1 MNENNIKTFK
11 KIELLNILFYLFCN
25 LFKPSPHSTIKLSY
39 NKKVISD
46 FYYNS
51 NCEIPCNKYDN
62 SLYFLFSTLDFD
74 IIIKAIFLLLTN
86 KSLELISSNAINLSI
101 IIPAL
106 LKLIY
111 PIKLDYL
118 IIPVI
123 PLNNNE
129 DYINYKQKHLFGLL
143 NINNS
148 LNKIISN
155 EKGCTIIDIDYNIIY
170 RYKHFVPY
178 CPIPTSDLFK
188 ADKLNLTIN
197 EGKLMKF
204 NIDKKNF
211 ENIKILDNGKIFIDN
226 EKDSLLV
233 LEHNDGY
240 LNKKEYDFLKRE
252 VNKKLFNYFFQ
263 DFQRNF
269 DYEINLLFT
278 KTIFSKL
285 MNNKDSLSI
294 DMRIQNNYIRIKKE
308 FQFDNDS
315 PNSIMKNLD
324 LYNIELNYQNS
335 YFIKQEIFDFPFEE
349 SKDFLS
355 KIENLEEIKK
365 VYRKIKE
372 SLNDGIIK
380 MKYIKK
386 QNNQNL
392 KFYGE
397 NGFINFFNKIKEIIK
412 DKEEDF
418 YIKCYNKKIYDEIDD
433 FIQNYLTKDLK
444 IDYSK
449 LQLKSN
455 KYSIEIS
462 NMNNEELNYPNLY
475 LYLSN
480 ILENM
485 KESNL
490 FSNKYDLDS
499 FNIKIINF
507 YKSAYNINFPNFPF
521 FIFYK
526 YLEKLTVQEK
536 KNIYNNVKLCKTLQ
550 KLIKINTKNTKE

>member
-11 KIELLNILFYLFCN
+11 KIELLNILFYSFSN

-39 NKKVISD
+39 NKKLISD

-123 PLNNNE
+123 PLNNIE

-204 NIDKKNF
+204 NIDKKHF
-211 ENIKILDNGKIFIDN
+211 ENIKILDKGKIFIDN

-240 LNKKEYDFLKRE
+240 LNEKEYNFLKRE
-252 VNKKLFNYFFQ
+252 VNKKLFNFFFQ
-263 DFQRNF
+263 DFQINF

-285 MNNKDSLSI
+285 MNNKDSLSM

-315 PNSIMKNLD
+315 PNNIMKNLD

-355 KIENLEEIKK
+355 KIENLEETKK
-365 VYRKIKE
+365 IYKKIKE
-372 SLNDGIIK
+372 CLNDGIIK

-397 NGFINFFNKIKEIIK
+397 NGFINFFKKIKEIIK

-449 LQLKSN
+449 LKLKSN

-462 NMNNEELNYPNLY
+462 NMDNEELNYPNLY

-499 FNIKIINF
+499 FNKKIINF
-507 YKSAYNINFPNFPF
+507 YNSAYNINFPNFPF

-526 YLEKLTVQEK
+526 YLEKLTDQEK
-536 KNIYNNVKLCKTLQ
+536 KNINVKLCKTLQ
-550 KLIKINTKNTKE
+550 KLIKTKTQKNE

>member
-1 MNENNIKTFK
+1 MNDNDIKTFK
-11 KIELLNILFYLFCN
+11 KIELLNILFYSFSN

-39 NKKVISD
+39 NKKLISD

-123 PLNNNE
+123 PLNNIE

-204 NIDKKNF
+204 NIDKKHF
-211 ENIKILDNGKIFIDN
+211 ENIKILDKGKIFIDN

-240 LNKKEYDFLKRE
+240 LNEKEYNFLKRE
-252 VNKKLFNYFFQ
+252 VNKKLFNFFFQ
-263 DFQRNF
+263 DFQINF

-285 MNNKDSLSI
+285 MNNKDSLSM

-315 PNSIMKNLD
+315 PNNIMKNLD

-355 KIENLEEIKK
+355 KIENLEETKK
-365 VYRKIKE
+365 IYKKIKE
-372 SLNDGIIK
+372 SLNYGIIK

-397 NGFINFFNKIKEIIK
+397 NGFINFFKKIKEIIK

-449 LQLKSN
+449 LKLKSN

-462 NMNNEELNYPNLY
+462 NMDNEELNYPNLY

-499 FNIKIINF
+499 FNKKIINF
-507 YKSAYNINFPNFPF
+507 YNSAYNINFPNFPF

-526 YLEKLTVQEK
+526 YLEKLTDQEK
-536 KNIYNNVKLCKTLQ
+536 KNINVKLCKTLQ
-550 KLIKINTKNTKE
+550 KLIKTKTQKNE

>member
-1 MNENNIKTFK
+1 MNDNDIKTFK
-11 KIELLNILFYLFCN
+11 KIELLNILFYSFSN

-39 NKKVISD
+39 NKKLISD

-123 PLNNNE
+123 PLNNIE

-148 LNKIISN
+148 LNKIITN

-188 ADKLNLTIN
+188 ADKLNLYIN

-204 NIDKKNF
+204 NIDKKHF
-211 ENIKILDNGKIFIDN
+211 ENIKILDKGKIFIDN

-240 LNKKEYDFLKRE
+240 LNEKEYNFLKRE
-252 VNKKLFNYFFQ
+252 VNKKLFNFFFQ
-263 DFQRNF
+263 DFQINF

-285 MNNKDSLSI
+285 MNNKDSLSM

-315 PNSIMKNLD
+315 PNNIMKNLD

-355 KIENLEEIKK
+355 KIENLEETKK
-365 VYRKIKE
+365 IYKKIKE
-372 SLNDGIIK
+372 CLNDGIIK

-397 NGFINFFNKIKEIIK
+397 NGFINFFKKIKEIIK

-449 LQLKSN
+449 LKLKSN

-462 NMNNEELNYPNLY
+462 NMDNEELNYPNLY

-499 FNIKIINF
+499 FNKKIINF
-507 YKSAYNINFPNFPF
+507 YNSAYNINFPNFPF

-526 YLEKLTVQEK
+526 YLEKLTDQEK
-536 KNIYNNVKLCKTLQ
+536 KNINVKLCKTLQ
-550 KLIKINTKNTKE
+550 KLIKTKTQKNE

>member
-418 YIKCYNKKIYDEIDD
+418 YMKCYNKKIYDEIDD

-455 KYSIEIS
+455 KYSIE
-462 NMNNEELNYPNLY
+462 
-475 LYLSN
+475 YLSN

>member
-1 MNENNIKTFK
+1 MNDNDIKTFK
-11 KIELLNILFYLFCN
+11 KIELLNILFYSFSN

-39 NKKVISD
+39 NKKLISD

-123 PLNNNE
+123 PLNNIE

-148 LNKIISN
+148 LNKIITN

-188 ADKLNLTIN
+188 ADKLNLYIN

-204 NIDKKNF
+204 NIDKKHF
-211 ENIKILDNGKIFIDN
+211 ENIKILDKGKIFIDN

-240 LNKKEYDFLKRE
+240 LNEKEYNFLKRE
-252 VNKKLFNYFFQ
+252 VNKKLFNFFFQ
-263 DFQRNF
+263 DFQINF

-285 MNNKDSLSI
+285 MNNKDSLSM

-308 FQFDNDS
+308 FHFDNDS
-315 PNSIMKNLD
+315 RINIMKNLD

-355 KIENLEEIKK
+355 KIENLEETKK
-365 VYRKIKE
+365 IYKKIKE
-372 SLNDGIIK
+372 CLNDGIIK

-397 NGFINFFNKIKEIIK
+397 NGFINFFKKIKEIIK

-449 LQLKSN
+449 LKLKSN

-462 NMNNEELNYPNLY
+462 NMDNEELNYPNLY

-499 FNIKIINF
+499 FNKKIINF
-507 YKSAYNINFPNFPF
+507 YNSAYNINFPNFPF

-526 YLEKLTVQEK
+526 YLEKLTDQEK
-536 KNIYNNVKLCKTLQ
+536 KNINVKLCKTLQ
-550 KLIKINTKNTKE
+550 KLIKTKTQKNE

>member
-252 VNKKLFNYFFQ
+252 VNKKLFNFFFQ
-263 DFQRNF
+263 DFQINF

-335 YFIKQEIFDFPFEE
+335 YFIKQEIFDCPFEE

-418 YIKCYNKKIYDEIDD
+418 YMKCYNKKIYDEIDD

-507 YKSAYNINFPNFPF
+507 YNSAYNINFPNFPF

-526 YLEKLTVQEK
+526 YLEKLTDQEK
-536 KNIYNNVKLCKTLQ
+536 KNINVKLCKTLQ
-550 KLIKINTKNTKE
+550 KLIKTKTQKNE

>member
-1 MNENNIKTFK
+1 MNDNDIKTFK
-11 KIELLNILFYLFCN
+11 KIELLNILFYSFSN

-39 NKKVISD
+39 NKKLISD

-123 PLNNNE
+123 PLNNIE

-211 ENIKILDNGKIFIDN
+211 ENIKILDKGKIFIDN

-240 LNKKEYDFLKRE
+240 LNEKEYNFLKRE
-252 VNKKLFNYFFQ
+252 VNKKLFNFFFQ
-263 DFQRNF
+263 DFQINF

-285 MNNKDSLSI
+285 MNNKDSLSM

-315 PNSIMKNLD
+315 PNNIMKNLD

-355 KIENLEEIKK
+355 KIENLEETKK
-365 VYRKIKE
+365 IYKKIKE
-372 SLNDGIIK
+372 CLNDGIIK

-397 NGFINFFNKIKEIIK
+397 NGFINFFKKIKEIIK

-449 LQLKSN
+449 LKLKSN

-462 NMNNEELNYPNLY
+462 NMDNEELNYPNLY

-485 KESNL
+485 
-490 FSNKYDLDS
+490 
-499 FNIKIINF
+499 I
-507 YKSAYNINFPNFPF
+507 
-521 FIFYK
+521 
-526 YLEKLTVQEK
+526 
-536 KNIYNNVKLCKTLQ
+536 
-550 KLIKINTKNTKE
+550 

>member
-1 MNENNIKTFK
+1 MNDNDIKTFK
-11 KIELLNILFYLFCN
+11 KIELLNILFYSFSN

-39 NKKVISD
+39 NKKLISD

-123 PLNNNE
+123 PLNNIE

-148 LNKIISN
+148 LNKIITN

-188 ADKLNLTIN
+188 ADKLNLYIN

-204 NIDKKNF
+204 NIDKKHF
-211 ENIKILDNGKIFIDN
+211 ENIKILDKGKIFIDN

-240 LNKKEYDFLKRE
+240 LNEKEYNFLKRE
-252 VNKKLFNYFFQ
+252 VNKKLFNFFFQ
-263 DFQRNF
+263 DFQINF

-285 MNNKDSLSI
+285 MNNKDSLSM

-315 PNSIMKNLD
+315 PNNIMKNLD

-355 KIENLEEIKK
+355 KIENLEETKK
-365 VYRKIKE
+365 IYKKIKE
-372 SLNDGIIK
+372 CLNDGIIK

-449 LQLKSN
+449 LKLKSN

-462 NMNNEELNYPNLY
+462 NMDNEELNYPNLY

-499 FNIKIINF
+499 FNKKIINF
-507 YKSAYNINFPNFPF
+507 YNSAYNINFPNFPF

-526 YLEKLTVQEK
+526 YLEKLTDQEK
-536 KNIYNNVKLCKTLQ
+536 KNINVKLCKTLQ
-550 KLIKINTKNTKE
+550 KLIKTKTQKNE

>member
-1 MNENNIKTFK
+1 MNDNDIKTFK
-11 KIELLNILFYLFCN
+11 KIELLNILFYSFSN

-39 NKKVISD
+39 NKKLISD

-123 PLNNNE
+123 PLNNIE

-148 LNKIISN
+148 LNKIITN

-188 ADKLNLTIN
+188 ADKLNLYIN

-204 NIDKKNF
+204 NIDKKHF
-211 ENIKILDNGKIFIDN
+211 ENIKILDKGKIFIDN

-240 LNKKEYDFLKRE
+240 LNEKEYNFLKRE
-252 VNKKLFNYFFQ
+252 VNKKLFNFFFQ
-263 DFQRNF
+263 DFQINF

-285 MNNKDSLSI
+285 MNNKDSLSM

-315 PNSIMKNLD
+315 PNNIMKNLD

-355 KIENLEEIKK
+355 KIENLEETKK
-365 VYRKIKE
+365 IYKKIKE
-372 SLNDGIIK
+372 CLNDGIIK

-418 YIKCYNKKIYDEIDD
+418 YMKCYNKKIYDEIDD

-449 LQLKSN
+449 LKLKSN

-462 NMNNEELNYPNLY
+462 NMDNEELNYPNLY

-499 FNIKIINF
+499 FNKKIINF
-507 YKSAYNINFPNFPF
+507 YNSAYNINFPNFPF

-526 YLEKLTVQEK
+526 YLEKLTDQEK
-536 KNIYNNVKLCKTLQ
+536 KNINVKLCKTLQ
-550 KLIKINTKNTKE
+550 KLIKTKTQKNE

>member
-1 MNENNIKTFK
+1 MNDNDIKTFK
-11 KIELLNILFYLFCN
+11 KIELLNILFYSFSN

-39 NKKVISD
+39 NKKLISD

-123 PLNNNE
+123 PLNNIE

-188 ADKLNLTIN
+188 ADKLNLYIN

-204 NIDKKNF
+204 NIDKKHF
-211 ENIKILDNGKIFIDN
+211 ENIKILDKGKIFIDN

-240 LNKKEYDFLKRE
+240 LNEKEYNFLKRE
-252 VNKKLFNYFFQ
+252 VNKKLFNFFFQ
-263 DFQRNF
+263 DFQINF

-285 MNNKDSLSI
+285 MNNKDSLSM

-315 PNSIMKNLD
+315 PNNIMKNLD

-355 KIENLEEIKK
+355 KIENLEETKK
-365 VYRKIKE
+365 IYKKIKE
-372 SLNDGIIK
+372 CLNDGIIK

-397 NGFINFFNKIKEIIK
+397 NGFINFFKKIKEIIK

-449 LQLKSN
+449 LKLKSN

-462 NMNNEELNYPNLY
+462 NMDNEELNYPNLY

-499 FNIKIINF
+499 FNKKIINF
-507 YKSAYNINFPNFPF
+507 YNSAYNINFPNFPF

-526 YLEKLTVQEK
+526 YLEKLTDQEK
-536 KNIYNNVKLCKTLQ
+536 KNINVKLCKTLQ
-550 KLIKINTKNTKE
+550 KLIKTKTQKNE

>member
-1 MNENNIKTFK
+1 MNDNDIKTFK
-11 KIELLNILFYLFCN
+11 KIELLNILFYSFSN

-39 NKKVISD
+39 NKKLISD

-123 PLNNNE
+123 PLNNIE

-188 ADKLNLTIN
+188 ADKLNLNIN

-204 NIDKKNF
+204 NIDKKHF
-211 ENIKILDNGKIFIDN
+211 ENIKILDKGKIFIDN

-240 LNKKEYDFLKRE
+240 LNEKEYNFLKRE
-252 VNKKLFNYFFQ
+252 VNKKLFNFFFQ
-263 DFQRNF
+263 DFQINF

-285 MNNKDSLSI
+285 MNNKDSLSM

-315 PNSIMKNLD
+315 PNNIMKNLD

-355 KIENLEEIKK
+355 KIENLEETKK
-365 VYRKIKE
+365 IYKKIKE
-372 SLNDGIIK
+372 CLNDGIIK

-397 NGFINFFNKIKEIIK
+397 NGFINFFKKIKEIIK

-449 LQLKSN
+449 LKLKSN

-462 NMNNEELNYPNLY
+462 NMDNEELNYPNLY

-499 FNIKIINF
+499 FNKKIINF
-507 YKSAYNINFPNFPF
+507 YNSAYNINFPNFPF

-526 YLEKLTVQEK
+526 YLEKLTDQEK
-536 KNIYNNVKLCKTLQ
+536 KNINVKLCKTLQ
-550 KLIKINTKNTKE
+550 KLIKTKTQKNE

>member
-1 MNENNIKTFK
+1 MNDNDIKTFK
-11 KIELLNILFYLFCN
+11 KIELLNILFYSFSN

-39 NKKVISD
+39 NKKLISD

-123 PLNNNE
+123 PLNNIE

-188 ADKLNLTIN
+188 ADKLNLYIN

-240 LNKKEYDFLKRE
+240 LNEKEYNFLKRE
-252 VNKKLFNYFFQ
+252 VNKKLFNFFFQ
-263 DFQRNF
+263 DFQINF

-285 MNNKDSLSI
+285 MNNKDSLSM

-315 PNSIMKNLD
+315 PNNIMKNLD

-355 KIENLEEIKK
+355 KIENLEETKK
-365 VYRKIKE
+365 IYKKIKE
-372 SLNDGIIK
+372 CLNDGIIK

-397 NGFINFFNKIKEIIK
+397 NGFINFFKKIKEIIK

-449 LQLKSN
+449 LKLKSN

-462 NMNNEELNYPNLY
+462 NMDNEELNYPNLY

-499 FNIKIINF
+499 FNKKIINF
-507 YKSAYNINFPNFPF
+507 YNSAYNINFPNFPF

-526 YLEKLTVQEK
+526 YLEKLTDQEK
-536 KNIYNNVKLCKTLQ
+536 KNINVKLCKTLQ
-550 KLIKINTKNTKE
+550 KLIKTKTQKNE

>member
-1 MNENNIKTFK
+1 MNDNDIKTFK
-11 KIELLNILFYLFCN
+11 KIELLNILFYSFSN

-39 NKKVISD
+39 NKKLISD

-123 PLNNNE
+123 PLNNIE

-148 LNKIISN
+148 LNKIITN

-188 ADKLNLTIN
+188 ADKLNLYIN

-226 EKDSLLV
+226 EKESLLV

-240 LNKKEYDFLKRE
+240 LNEKEYNFLKRE
-252 VNKKLFNYFFQ
+252 VNKKLFNFFFQ
-263 DFQRNF
+263 DFQINF

-285 MNNKDSLSI
+285 MNNKDSLSM

-315 PNSIMKNLD
+315 PNNIMKNLD

-355 KIENLEEIKK
+355 KIENLEETKK
-365 VYRKIKE
+365 IYKKIKE
-372 SLNDGIIK
+372 CLNDGIIK

-397 NGFINFFNKIKEIIK
+397 NGFINFFKKIKEIIK

-449 LQLKSN
+449 LKLKSN

-462 NMNNEELNYPNLY
+462 NMDNEELNYPNLY

-499 FNIKIINF
+499 FNKKIINF
-507 YKSAYNINFPNFPF
+507 YNSAYNINFPNFPF

-526 YLEKLTVQEK
+526 YLEKLTDQEK
-536 KNIYNNVKLCKTLQ
+536 KNINVKLCKTLQ
-550 KLIKINTKNTKE
+550 KLIKTKTQKNE

>member
-1 MNENNIKTFK
+1 MNDNDIKTFK
-11 KIELLNILFYLFCN
+11 KIELLNILFYSFSN

-39 NKKVISD
+39 NKKLISD

-123 PLNNNE
+123 PLNNIE

-148 LNKIISN
+148 LNKIITN

-204 NIDKKNF
+204 NIDKKHF
-211 ENIKILDNGKIFIDN
+211 ENIKILDKGKIFIDN

-240 LNKKEYDFLKRE
+240 LNEKEYNFLKRE
-252 VNKKLFNYFFQ
+252 VNKKLFNFFFQ
-263 DFQRNF
+263 DFQINF

-285 MNNKDSLSI
+285 MNNKDSLSM

-315 PNSIMKNLD
+315 PNNIMKNLD

-355 KIENLEEIKK
+355 KIENLEETKK
-365 VYRKIKE
+365 IYKKIKE
-372 SLNDGIIK
+372 CLNDGIIK

-397 NGFINFFNKIKEIIK
+397 NGFINFFKKIKEIIK

-449 LQLKSN
+449 LKLKSN

-462 NMNNEELNYPNLY
+462 NMDNEELNYPNLY

-499 FNIKIINF
+499 FNKKIINF
-507 YKSAYNINFPNFPF
+507 YNSAYNINFPNFPF

-526 YLEKLTVQEK
+526 YLEKLTDQEK
-536 KNIYNNVKLCKTLQ
+536 KNINVKLCKTLQ
-550 KLIKINTKNTKE
+550 KLIKTKTQKNE